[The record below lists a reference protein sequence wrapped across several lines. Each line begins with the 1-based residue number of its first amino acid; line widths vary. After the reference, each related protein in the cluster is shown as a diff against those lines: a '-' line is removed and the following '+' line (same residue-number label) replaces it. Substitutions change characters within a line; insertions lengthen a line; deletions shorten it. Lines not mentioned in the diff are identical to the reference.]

1 MSNKQS
7 ILKFVL
13 IAAICSLVLMACGPQ
28 TPTPQASPSTA
39 VPANTQASGGSG
51 SPATDTPAPSPTAL
65 VGDTLVAVK
74 DGKPAPGLALSWTIS
89 QDRLDYVFTLET
101 GATFADGSPV
111 TADAVVANFNRWF
124 DPNDPAHASGPVAA
138 WTAAFGGFKG
148 EKDSNG
154 QPKGSFDGVEK
165 VDNFTVLIH
174 LNRPYDALLT
184 TLAQPDF
191 GIVSPASFKK

>member
-7 ILKFVL
+7 IQKFVL

-111 TADAVVANFNRWF
+111 TA
-124 DPNDPAHASGPVAA
+124 HASGPVAA